1 MRRTFVTEIPEHLL
15 KRAAAR
21 RAAMAGEEAQ
31 SEGAAAAAPAEAA
44 PSSATGAVA
53 AVSKA
58 PRGPAP
64 LPTLDDAETALPP
77 DIAVVA
83 AAKGRKRIPYWA
95 APVLALL
102 PLWAFLYVYA
112 VQPPPAGD
120 NDALAVGKEVYSANC
135 ASCHLAS
142 GDGAKGGGTG
152 QQLSNGHAVKTFADP
167 LNQVHWIAFGA
178 VGGAR
183 PSGTYGDADRP
194 GGAMNINTLS
204 GQMPAFGKTLSPEE
218 LAAVTIYVREGL
230 SGGKPADDKK
240 FNTETFAA
248 DPTAAADIAQKVI
261 DLGEGGDPKTDTVQG
276 SESGK

>member
-1 MRRTFVTEIPEHLL
+1 VTEIPEHLL

-21 RAAMAGEEAQ
+21 RAAMAGGETPA
-31 SEGAAAAAPAEAA
+31 EGAPSAAPAETA
-44 PSSATGAVA
+44 PSSGTGAVA

-58 PRGPAP
+58 TTPKRPAP
-64 LPTLDDAETALPP
+64 LPTLDDAEAAPPP

-83 AAKGRKRIPYWA
+83 AAKRRKRIPYWA

-102 PLWAFLYVYA
+102 PLWAFLYLYA
-112 VQPPPAGD
+112 LQPPPAGA
-120 NDALAVGKEVYSANC
+120 NDALAVGKEIYSANC

-142 GDGAKGGGTG
+142 GDGAKGGGVG
-152 QQLSNGHAVKTFADP
+152 QQLSDGHVLKTFADP
-167 LNQVHWIAFGA
+167 LDQLHWIAFGA
-178 VGGAR
+178 EGGAR
-183 PSGTYGDADRP
+183 PNGTYGDPDRP
-194 GGAMNINTLS
+194 GGAMNVNTLT
-204 GQMPAFGKTLSPEE
+204 GEMFAFGKTLSPEE

-261 DLGEGGDPKTDTVQG
+261 DLGEGGDPDTASVEG
-276 SESGK
+276 SESSR